1 MKTKTL
7 KLGTK
12 VICHDYRDAVGFIAK
27 GSCFHKNKRLTKDAV
42 GDYWAK
48 RESDGYLLCIGTG
61 VGFTVV
67 EEKEETK

>member
-12 VICHDYRDAVGFIAK
+12 VICHGYGDDVGFIAK
-27 GSCFHKNKRLTKDAV
+27 GSCFHKNKRLTKDAD

-48 RESDGYLLCIGTG
+48 KESDGYLICIGTG
-61 VGFTVV
+61 AGFTVV